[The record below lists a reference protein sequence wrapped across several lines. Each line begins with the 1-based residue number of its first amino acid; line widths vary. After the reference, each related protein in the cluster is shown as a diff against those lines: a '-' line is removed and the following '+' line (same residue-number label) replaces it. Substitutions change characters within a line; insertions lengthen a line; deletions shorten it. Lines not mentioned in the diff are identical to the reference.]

1 MKAEWIID
9 EEVLNNIK
17 KVIDKN
23 SNRKFVKERYKKN
36 VKKIGID
43 LSKNTIWKVLIGC
56 EITTQQKSGPG
67 SFVDKFLKSNNA
79 ILTYDK
85 CKSFDKNTI
94 ANELSKNSLRNNKR
108 IAEFLT
114 EIIYNLENGEW
125 SILLEKLNNLK
136 KEHNIEDEI
145 NVAGYLHSGK
155 FKGLGLKQSR
165 NFLQWLGLTEYEIPI
180 DSRELKV
187 LRKCKCNFVPNSSAL
202 GDETT
207 YLFLEK
213 GIQKVCERL
222 NIKPCI
228 LDACFFVSFDKEDF
242 SEEMN

>member
-187 LRKCKCNFVPNSSAL
+187 LRKCRASAL
-202 GDETT
+202 
-207 YLFLEK
+207 
-213 GIQKVCERL
+213 
-222 NIKPCI
+222 
-228 LDACFFVSFDKEDF
+228 
-242 SEEMN
+242 